1 MDPSSP
7 TPDAGGS
14 AAKKPTPK
22 ELRMLERAKAALAK
36 ADAEKEV
43 ASTSTVFGDLPL
55 VQSAAITDRVWTRV
69 CDLSVAQVGATVLV
83 RARLFVLR
91 ETGKVL
97 FLTLRQGTS
106 TVQAVI
112 FKNDDKDLFKWATSE
127 FTVEKTRVAF
137 YLGQLNINL
146 TNTNTHT

>member
-1 MDPSSP
+1 
-7 TPDAGGS
+7 
-14 AAKKPTPK
+14 
-22 ELRMLERAKAALAK
+22 MLERAKAALAK

-43 ASTSTVFGDLPL
+43 ASTSSVFGDLPL
-55 VQSAAITDRVWTRV
+55 VQSASISDRVWTRV
-69 CDLSVAQVGATVLV
+69 CDLGVAQVGAMVLV

-112 FKNDDKDLFKWATSE
+112 FKNDDKDLFKWATGES
-127 FTVEKTRVAF
+127 AA
-137 YLGQLNINL
+137 LCMPPL
-146 TNTNTHT
+146 

>member
-1 MDPSSP
+1 
-7 TPDAGGS
+7 
-14 AAKKPTPK
+14 
-22 ELRMLERAKAALAK
+22 MLERAKAALAK

-55 VQSAAITDRVWTRV
+55 VQSASISDRVWTRV
-69 CDLSVAQVGATVLV
+69 CDLGVAQVGATVLV

-112 FKNDDKDLFKWATSE
+112 FKNDDKDLFKWATGESVALSMPPLRAM
-127 FTVEKTRVAF
+127 FVVKTDFIATSHTPTNSTLQAF
-137 YLGQLNINL
+137 RGSPC
-146 TNTNTHT
+146 